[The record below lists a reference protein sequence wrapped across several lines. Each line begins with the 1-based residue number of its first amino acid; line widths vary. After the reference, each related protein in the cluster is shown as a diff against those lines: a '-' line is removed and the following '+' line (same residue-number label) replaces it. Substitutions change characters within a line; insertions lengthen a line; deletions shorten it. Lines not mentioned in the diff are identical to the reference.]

1 MKKTRILLDGKI
13 TSVIENADTEADDFY
28 SLTPEALEVSL
39 PEKSARQLSL
49 KPSIPNFSVISSLV
63 STVNS
68 SLCTFKRLQKTQNR
82 KISWANG
89 NRTEGTEE
97 HNGVP
102 MKPRK
107 SNANGGVAKRTS
119 VVGRVISAPPIHA
132 SIGIFHSNI
141 FRGDLLFQRRDVVQ
155 SGWIQA

>member
-68 SLCTFKRLQKTQNR
+68 SLCTFKRL
-82 KISWANG
+82 
-89 NRTEGTEE
+89 
-97 HNGVP
+97 
-102 MKPRK
+102 
-107 SNANGGVAKRTS
+107 
-119 VVGRVISAPPIHA
+119 
-132 SIGIFHSNI
+132 
-141 FRGDLLFQRRDVVQ
+141 
-155 SGWIQA
+155 